1 MHAIFDSSQNRPQ
14 LGQERCDGW
23 ISVKGFKW
31 VYMPLP
37 QKLLWVKLP
46 TLWLIMP
53 YIMISS
59 LRGQV
64 NDPTRKKWKIC
75 LV

>member
-1 MHAIFDSSQNRPQ
+1 
-14 LGQERCDGW
+14 
-23 ISVKGFKW
+23 
-31 VYMPLP
+31 MPLP

-46 TLWLIMP
+46 TLWLIAP

-64 NDPTRKKWKIC
+64 NDPTRKKMRDMLSIIDLLKHIQPI
-75 LV
+75 

>member
-14 LGQERCDGW
+14 LGRERCDGW

-46 TLWLIMP
+46 TLWLITP

>member
-46 TLWLIMP
+46 TLWLITP